1 MRESD
6 YLKAE
11 ADVLAR
17 LARLPIFDTLD
28 DAGRRA
34 VVNLCK
40 IKRYDAGE
48 TIVAQGMLD
57 QWVFLLLSGS
67 VSVRRDGVE
76 INRLSRCGDVFGEM
90 GVVEAAP
97 RSATVAAATP
107 ALCLS
112 LDGSVMDRFDPEQR
126 MVFEA
131 VFHKVAA
138 EGLSAR
144 LRQAGD
150 ELSRRMAEIKGL
162 EADLAG
168 ASTRLRDLEE
178 RHGGV

>member
-1 MRESD
+1 
-6 YLKAE
+6 
-11 ADVLAR
+11 
-17 LARLPIFDTLD
+17 
-28 DAGRRA
+28 
-34 VVNLCK
+34 
-40 IKRYDAGE
+40 
-48 TIVAQGMLD
+48 
-57 QWVFLLLSGS
+57 
-67 VSVRRDGVE
+67 
-76 INRLSRCGDVFGEM
+76 
-90 GVVEAAP
+90 
-97 RSATVAAATP
+97 
-107 ALCLS
+107 
-112 LDGSVMDRFDPEQR
+112 